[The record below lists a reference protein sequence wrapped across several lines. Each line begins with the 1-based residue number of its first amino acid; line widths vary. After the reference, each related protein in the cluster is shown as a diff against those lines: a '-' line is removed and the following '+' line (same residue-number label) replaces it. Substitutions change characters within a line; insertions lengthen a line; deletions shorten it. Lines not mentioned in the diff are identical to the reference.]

1 MYSKILNTGFFL
13 LPLLV
18 CTEAA
23 KFALPFNTNSTAIKK
38 LAAVAAETAPIQ
50 IGVALYF
57 QTNPMGREN
66 EIVACQIQEDG
77 SIGAHKRYRTG
88 GRGGAAPV
96 ATGDDNGK
104 IAKLQLASTND
115 ALFSQHSVIIN
126 GNYLFTV
133 NAGSNSITMFLVD
146 PKDPLK
152 LTRVGKRPT
161 TSHGDLP
168 VSLAY
173 SPKLNTLCVANS
185 GKRDGVACY
194 DVDPQK
200 GLTCTDTEPLK
211 RTIGTVKDGPAG
223 TVSDMF
229 FTDDQ
234 KNLIVI
240 TKGNSVKKEASIVDV
255 YRTYPDET
263 KKSKICLESVR
274 SKISEAP
281 LLFGAVQVSP
291 TKIFATD
298 GSIGVAKL
306 TFDPKTLKVTLPA
319 EDKQTIDFQ
328 SATGWIAKNPKYNTV
343 YVTDGKMNRVIEFNS
358 PTGDKTQDQ
367 SFLSGQPG
375 NLDVAIGGD
384 FLYTLSP
391 SNLALAANTSMIQ
404 VMHITGKN
412 KFQDVGAYVFDKD
425 DDITAGAHGMAISCK
440 SKTIKKKETR
450 SLLNFLPYF

>member
-1 MYSKILNTGFFL
+1 MHSKLLNAGVFL

-18 CTEAA
+18 CTAEAA
-23 KFALPFNTNSTAIKK
+23 KFTLPFNTNSTAIKK
-38 LAAVAAETAPIQ
+38 IAAAAAEKAPIQ

-57 QTNPMGREN
+57 QTNPIGRDN
-66 EIVACQIQEDG
+66 EVVACQINEDG
-77 SIGAHKRYRTG
+77 SVGGHKRYKTG
-88 GRGGAAPV
+88 GKGGAAPV
-96 ATGDDNGK
+96 PPSDDDGK
-104 IAKLQLASTND
+104 ITKLQLASTND
-115 ALFSQHSVIIN
+115 ALFSQHSVIVN
-126 GNYLFTV
+126 GDLLFTV
-133 NAGSNSITMFLVD
+133 NAGSNTITMFTVD

-152 LTRVGKRPT
+152 LTTVGKPV

-194 DVDPQK
+194 NVDVKK
-200 GLTCTDTEPLK
+200 GLTCTDKEPLK
-211 RTIGTVKDGPAG
+211 RKIGTVKDGPAG

-240 TKGNSVKKEASIVDV
+240 TKGNNVKKEASIVDV
-255 YRTYPDET
+255 YKTYPDE
-263 KKSKICLESVR
+263 KRKVCVEGVR

-306 TFDPKTLKVTLPA
+306 TFDPKTLKVTLPP
-319 EDKQTIDFQ
+319 EDKQVIDFQ
-328 SATGWIAKNPKYNTV
+328 SATGWIAKNAKYGTA
-343 YVTDGKMNRVIEFNS
+343 YVTDGKMNRVIEFNVPS
-358 PTGDKTQDQ
+358 GDKTQEQ

-375 NLDVAIGGD
+375 NLDIGIGGD
-384 FLYTLSP
+384 YLYTLSP
-391 SNLALAANTSMIQ
+391 SNSALASDISMIQ

-412 KFQDVGAYVFDKD
+412 KFQDIGAYVFDKD

-440 SKTIKKKETR
+440 TRTIKKKETR
-450 SLLNFLPYF
+450 SLLGYYLF

>member
-1 MYSKILNTGFFL
+1 MYSKLLNVGVYL

-18 CTEAA
+18 CTAEAA
-23 KFALPFNTNSTAIKK
+23 VFKLPFNTTAASLKK
-38 LAAVAAETAPIQ
+38 ITLTAAEKAPVQ

-66 EIVACQIQEDG
+66 EIVACQIKDDG
-77 SIGAHKRYRTG
+77 SLGSHKRFKTG
-88 GRGGAAPV
+88 GKGGAAPV
-96 ATGDDNGK
+96 PPSDDDGK

-115 ALFSQHSVIIN
+115 ALFSQHSVIIS
-126 GNYLFTV
+126 GDLLFTV
-133 NAGSNSITMFLVD
+133 NAGSNTITMFCVD

-152 LTRVGKRPT
+152 LTRVGKPI

-194 DVDPQK
+194 NVDPAK
-200 GLTCTDTEPLK
+200 GMTCTDTEPLK
-211 RTIGTVKDGPAG
+211 RKIGTVKDGPSG

-234 KNLIVI
+234 KNLVVI
-240 TKGNSVKKEASIVDV
+240 TKGNNVKNEPSIVDV
-255 YRTYPDET
+255 YKTYPN
-263 KKSKICLESVR
+263 KKRKVCYEGVR
-274 SKISEAP
+274 SKIAEAP
-281 LLFGAVQVSP
+281 LLFGTVQVSP
-291 TKIFATD
+291 TKFFATD

-319 EDKQTIDFQ
+319 EDKQAIDFQ
-328 SATGWIAKNPKYNTV
+328 SATGWIAKNPKYDTA
-343 YVTDGKMNRVIEFNS
+343 YVTDGKMNRVIEFNVPS
-358 PTGDKTQDQ
+358 GEKTQDK

-375 NLDVAIGGD
+375 NLDIAIGGD

-391 SNLALAANTSMIQ
+391 SNMALASNLSMVQ
-404 VMHITGKN
+404 VMHITEKN
-412 KFQDVGAYVFDKD
+412 KFQDIGAYVFEND

-440 SKTIKKKETR
+440 TKTVKKAKRSE
-450 SLLNFLPYF
+450 SLLKYYFF

>member
-1 MYSKILNTGFFL
+1 MYSKLLNVGAFL
-13 LPLLV
+13 LPLFV

-23 KFALPFNTNSTAIKK
+23 KFALPFNTNSTAIAKI
-38 LAAVAAETAPIQ
+38 AADAAENAPIQ

-57 QTNPMGREN
+57 QTNPMGRKN
-66 EIVACQIQEDG
+66 EIVACQIKEDG
-77 SIGAHKRYRTG
+77 SIGEHKRYFTG
-88 GRGGAAPV
+88 GNGGAAPV
-96 ATGDDNGK
+96 STSDDNGK

-133 NAGSNSITMFLVD
+133 NAGSNTITMFHVD

-152 LTRVGKRPT
+152 LTKVGKSV

-194 DVDPQK
+194 DVDLQK
-200 GLTCTDTEPLK
+200 GLTCTDKEPLK
-211 RTIGTVKDGPAG
+211 RKIGTVKDGPAG

-240 TKGNSVKKEASIVDV
+240 TKGNSVKKEASIIDV
-255 YRTYPDET
+255 YKTYPDEK
-263 KKSKICLESVR
+263 KKSKVCLESVR
-274 SKISEAP
+274 SKIAEAP

-343 YVTDGKMNRVIEFNS
+343 YVTDGKMNRVIEFNA
-358 PTGDKTQDQ
+358 PGGEKTQDQ

-391 SNLALAANTSMIQ
+391 SNLALAANVSMIQ

-412 KFQDVGAYVFDKD
+412 KFQDVGAYVFDKS

-450 SLLNFLPYF
+450 SLLSYYLF